1 MQRKLRLSFWALM
14 TSSFFVKVANTVAL
28 AAPGERPRIPVGL
41 SGQLGEIGENI
52 VSENLTVKN
61 GQVEIVKKGET
72 SKGIHIGKYG
82 LQSVE
87 YGGQTEEAKVYGGE
101 QSILGEDSYAYNTE
115 IHGKGE
121 TLGQQNVYDGG
132 AAFFTDVM
140 SGGEQNIDTWFG
152 DEGGL
157 AVDTK
162 VFAAGVQNV
171 FSGGKANTVTLE
183 EGALQRVY
191 TGGRVKTLT
200 INDKAN
206 SLIYPGAVLEG
217 EVKIND
223 SGKLHLYAGDKG
235 QQTKAEEI
243 ILNGKESK
251 LYSVA
256 TEVNGS
262 STLIEKLSGQ
272 GSVIFTATS
281 ISTDSN
287 KLNSYY
293 SLLYIAD
300 LSGSID
306 FNLRVNF
313 AERYG
318 DYLVVEKGAGNHT
331 ISIVDSGAEITNSSF
346 HTVDLITDKSGG
358 AHFSL
363 KNHSG
368 EHGKQVEAVDGGAY
382 MYSLQQRNGKNGEEK
397 IWYLAVSE
405 KPSASL
411 ITPSKTVLP
420 ITETLEKEEDIASLK
435 DSIVSSYANDFTFY
449 PDDFIMGQGGEILQ
463 SSVLSDD
470 NTVYISDDGGTENP
484 KWSFNNMVE
493 GSGILYVEAGGFSK
507 NTTVGDGGSEIV
519 VEQGISES
527 TIIYAGGKQRVEG
540 GGSALKA
547 EIYGG
552 EQFVSGDG
560 YVNGGVVGSSVY
572 NTRIYGQGG
581 ILGQQNVYDDGLAVG
596 TQIMNG
602 GIQVLAKWF
611 PDDDNFAQKS
621 GGLAFNTEVFAG
633 GMQRVFAGGEADT
646 VILHSH
652 AVQEVYSGGS
662 VKNLTIEGK
671 ANSWVFAGA
680 MLGGETTVHHSGK
693 IHLYAGDDEEQTTV
707 ENINLEGEKARL
719 YAIASG
725 YEDARTHIQKLGGAG
740 RVIFTSADSD
750 LYYSRLYIDELSG
763 SLHFKFHVSLAE
775 GEGDSLF
782 IQHGSGYHTI
792 SVVDSGIEIADPSST
807 NLDLITDQSGKAHFT
822 LKKFSGAEISAV
834 DGGTYMYGLKQRE
847 GDDEN
852 EKIWSLSAVFIDNV
866 SFINGLP
873 RSRNR
878 APRSLSQN
886 QPVSVLSTVTIFENP
901 AHEALGS
908 KRNRVRFDH
917 RRLPLAPLSVS
928 LPEDRAVELSR
939 PDGGHPSSDVQQQP
953 AVSADASSL
962 ANQMLVRPSD
972 QDQPSA
978 QLSQELSVSNFLTTP
993 STDAVLSMSVTP
1005 GLVFHNELQTVRT
1018 GRGTLDRN
1026 KKNTALWTYAI
1037 KSKESVATGHIDF
1050 KLEQTGIVLGVS
1062 GLSELADG
1070 EFYIGGFG
1078 SYDQAHVT
1086 HARGGISGINT
1097 YSIGAYATYFDHSG
1111 LYLDGVLK
1119 YNQYQ
1124 TNLKAVSTNGLDIE
1138 GNYNQWAVGSS
1149 FEAGYRFKMAGSG
1162 WLQPYAQFTW
1172 LQVEG
1177 KEIKLSNE
1185 MTGDIKPFISLRSEV
1200 GLSLGYEFGLGRDTS
1215 SLAYIT
1221 AAWLRENRD
1230 NNHTTIN
1237 QQHQFTTDLSG
1248 NAGKLGFGLSS
1259 LVSDRLKLYAEAH
1272 YVKGRKTKQALQGI
1286 LGVRYSF

>member
-14 TSSFFVKVANTVAL
+14 TSSFFVKVANTAAL

-41 SGQLGEIGENI
+41 SEQLGEIGENI
-52 VSENLTVKN
+52 VRENLTVKD
-61 GQVEIVKKGET
+61 GKVEIVRERKISQGT
-72 SKGIHIGKYG
+72 HIGKYG

-191 TGGRVKTLT
+191 TGGRVETLT

-206 SLIYPGAVLEG
+206 SLVYPGAIVEG
-217 EVKIND
+217 EVKING
-223 SGKLHLYAGDKG
+223 SGRLHLYAGIG
-235 QQTKAEEI
+235 EHQTKAKEI
-243 ILNGKESK
+243 ILNGKETK

-281 ISTDSN
+281 IPTVSTE
-287 KLNSYY
+287 NSPYY

-306 FNLRVNF
+306 FNLRVNI

-318 DYLVVEKGAGNHT
+318 DHLFIEKGAGDHT
-331 ISIVDSGAEITNSSF
+331 ISVMDSGAEVTNASF

-368 EHGKQVEAVDGGAY
+368 EQVEAVDGGAY
-382 MYSLQQRNGKNGEEK
+382 MYNLKQKDYKGGK
-397 IWYLAVSE
+397 IWYLATSE
-405 KPSASL
+405 KVSTSL
-411 ITPSKTVLP
+411 ITSSNTVLL
-420 ITETLEKEEDIASLK
+420 ITEPLEKEEDIASLK
-435 DSIVSSYANDFTFY
+435 DSIVSSYANDFSFY

-519 VEQGISES
+519 AEQGISES

-552 EQFVSGDG
+552 EQFVFGDG
-560 YVNGGVVGSSVY
+560 YENGGIVGSSVY
-572 NTRIYGQGG
+572 NTRIYGQGE
-581 ILGQQNVYDDGLAVG
+581 IPGQQNIYDDGLAVG
-596 TQIMNG
+596 TKIMNG
-602 GIQVLAKWF
+602 GIQVLAKLF

-621 GGLAFNTEVFAG
+621 GGLAFNTEVFTG

-652 AVQEVYSGGS
+652 AVQEVYAGGS

-671 ANSWVFAGA
+671 ANSWVFPGA

-693 IHLYAGDDEEQTTV
+693 LHLYAGDDEEQTTV
-707 ENINLEGEKARL
+707 EHINLEGEKARL

-750 LYYSRLYIDELSG
+750 LYYSRLYVDELSG

-775 GEGDSLF
+775 GEGDYLF
-782 IQHGSGYHTI
+782 IQHGSGNHTLT
-792 SVVDSGIEIADPSST
+792 VVDSGIEIADPSLT
-807 NLDLITDQSGKAHFT
+807 NLDLIADQSGKANFT
-822 LKKFSGAEISAV
+822 LKKFSGAKISTV
-834 DGGTYMYGLKQRE
+834 DGGTYMYGLQQRD
-847 GDDEN
+847 GNNEN
-852 EKIWSLSAVFIDNV
+852 EKIWYLSAVFIDNV
-866 SFINGLP
+866 SFINGLS

-878 APRSLSQN
+878 ALRSLSQN
-886 QPVSVLSTVTIFENP
+886 QSVSVLSTVTISENP

-908 KRNRVRFDH
+908 KRNRVLSDH
-917 RRLPLAPLSVS
+917 RRSPLAPLSVS
-928 LPEDRAVELSR
+928 LPEDRAVEFSR
-939 PDGGHPSSDVQQQP
+939 PDGRHPSSDVQQQP

-993 STDAVLSMSVTP
+993 STDAVLSMSVAP

-1037 KSKESVATGHIDF
+1037 KSKETVVAEHIDF
-1050 KLEQTGIVLGVS
+1050 KLEQMGIVLGIS

-1124 TNLKAVSTNGLDIE
+1124 TNLKAVSTNGLAIE

-1149 FEAGYRFKMAGSG
+1149 FEAGYRFKMAGSV

-1185 MTGDIKPFISLRSEV
+1185 MTGDIKPFISLRSAV